1 MMAVE
6 SKLGLMRVWILG
18 FKCFVSS
25 ARVVAPFVRS
35 ILLTIDR
42 ALLELVH
49 AQNEVEVS
57 SLAEKFSWILIF
69 DWYLPYSNL
78 FEI

>member
-1 MMAVE
+1 
-6 SKLGLMRVWILG
+6 MRVWILG
-18 FKCFVSS
+18 FVCFVSS
-25 ARVVAPFVRS
+25 ARVVVPFVRS